1 MMLPLWAVIALAVA
15 GGLGA
20 VARFVVDGAITAG
33 IRRSYPVG
41 TTVVN
46 LSGSFLLGLVTGLA
60 AVNVLP
66 VEWHAI
72 VGVGFLGGY
81 TTFSTASFETVRLAL
96 EGRWGPSL
104 LNGFGQLLGAL
115 VAAALGLWLGNL
127 TGR

>member
-1 MMLPLWAVIALAVA
+1 MLPLWAVLALAVA

-20 VARFVVDGAITAG
+20 AARFVVDGAISAG

-60 AVNVLP
+60 TVHALP
-66 VEWHAI
+66 VEWRAI

-104 LNGFGQLLGAL
+104 LNAFGQLLAAL
-115 VAAALGLWLGNL
+115 AAAALGLWLGASL
-127 TGR
+127 

>member
-1 MMLPLWAVIALAVA
+1 MLPLWAVIALAVA

-60 AVNVLP
+60 AANVLP
-66 VEWHAI
+66 VEWRAI

-115 VAAALGLWLGNL
+115 AAAALGLWLGAAF
-127 TGR
+127 

>member
-1 MMLPLWAVIALAVA
+1 MMLPLWALVALAVA

-20 VARFVVDGAITAG
+20 AARFVVDGALTSG

-60 AVNVLP
+60 AAHALP
-66 VEWHAI
+66 AEWRAI

-81 TTFSTASFETVRLAL
+81 TTFSTASFETVRLAQD
-96 EGRWGPSL
+96 GRWGPSL
-104 LNGFGQLLGAL
+104 LNAFGQVLGAL
-115 VAAALGLWLGNL
+115 VAAALGLWLGAAL
-127 TGR
+127 

>member
-1 MMLPLWAVIALAVA
+1 MLPLWAVIALAVA

-66 VEWHAI
+66 VEWRAI

>member
-1 MMLPLWAVIALAVA
+1 MMLPLWAVLALAVA

-20 VARFVVDGAITAG
+20 AARFVVDGAISAG

-46 LSGSFLLGLVTGLA
+46 LSGSFLLGLVTALA
-60 AVNVLP
+60 AAHVLP
-66 VEWHAI
+66 VEWRAI

-96 EGRWGPSL
+96 ERRWGPSL
-104 LNGFGQLLGAL
+104 LNAFGQLLGAL
-115 VAAALGLWLGNL
+115 AAAALGMWLGTAL
-127 TGR
+127 